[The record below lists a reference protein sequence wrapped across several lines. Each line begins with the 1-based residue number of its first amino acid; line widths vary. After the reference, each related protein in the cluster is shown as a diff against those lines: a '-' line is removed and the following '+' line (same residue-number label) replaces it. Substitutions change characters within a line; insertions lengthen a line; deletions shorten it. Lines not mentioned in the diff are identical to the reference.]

1 MAGDPTKAWV
11 VVPDEARATL
21 VPKVVSE
28 LAGAIGRVSAN
39 CHAYE
44 SAWNFLEFECPKES
58 DT

>member
-1 MAGDPTKAWV
+1 MNGIIPVAGDPTKAWV

-28 LAGAIGRVSAN
+28 LAGAIGRVSAS

-44 SAWNFLEFECPKES
+44 SAWNFFEFL
-58 DT
+58 